1 MLKMPVVDVT
11 CRMYVTGA
19 CIAAAGGQG
28 ALQRQAPV
36 HRKSLPQRRGH
47 ARGEAARLAAG
58 LAVLPIQP
66 SRRVPGFHAG
76 PQVSI
81 RDSVRACV
89 CLCVCQ
95 VLNPLPPAPGRRRLG
110 FLWEAVRF
118 HHCETRGGAD
128 GELRTAGCSNPWRP
142 PSASSAS
149 FRWARAAAGTW
160 TRACGTLAC
169 AGRHTDG
176 LEKRSACCN
185 EPDGSHC
192 RRRLVCTWHPPRHV
206 AAGMKTLSSSSLWSY
221 LARA

>member
-1 MLKMPVVDVT
+1 MREAKLRDWLRVSQVSTSQPGLDPTHPAFGGRQTFGPFSHDWCTRAVT
-11 CRMYVTGA
+11 C
-19 CIAAAGGQG
+19 
-28 ALQRQAPV
+28 
-36 HRKSLPQRRGH
+36 
-47 ARGEAARLAAG
+47 LA
-58 LAVLPIQP
+58 AVLPIQP